1 MKLLTQ
7 KNTLRLL
14 ALTGLFAIG
23 AGVAVTHTAP
33 ANAPSVRALQVAD
46 GTESTGGGK
55 PTKPNH
61 RLMLG
66 TVRALIADGSES
78 TGKPPKPHNA

>member
-7 KNTLRLL
+7 KNTMRLL

-23 AGVAVTHTAP
+23 ANVVVTRVASV
-33 ANAPSVRALQVAD
+33 NAPSVRAMQVAD
-46 GTESTGGGK
+46 GTESTGSGK